1 MEHSIKTAAEIR
13 QNNKKKILSYL
24 IDHDCVSKKDIERKT
39 MLSTATVS
47 NLCNQL
53 MRDGFLSVA
62 SLQKSSGGRNASLL
76 TVLHNRKFYIA
87 LRLVD
92 DISVHVALIT
102 FHKEIVNS
110 FSVPVQEKNC
120 ESIMKACAY
129 GVNQCLQG
137 EEQIQV
143 IGIGVAL
150 PGIVDLESGI
160 LINSTIACLEGENVI
175 GQLQQ
180 LMPQYSIT
188 GANESNLIALAV
200 ARRCREDNYL
210 QDTIYLHLD
219 DGLGI
224 GIICNGNLVTGSHNR
239 GGEIS
244 HMPIGERNRV
254 CECGCRG
261 CIEPELSIGGFL
273 ADYKDETGGEIS
285 WEDFCRKV
293 REQEECAHYIIEE
306 KGRIL
311 GKLGSALDAL
321 FDPNVFFIGGRG
333 VDVYDDMAEY
343 IMEVYRNRQSIDK
356 RKKLMIHPCRE
367 YDELLMKGCADLVF
381 HSFTIQSD

>member
-1 MEHSIKTAAEIR
+1 MEHSINTAAEIR

-39 MLSTATVS
+39 MLSMATVS

-53 MRDGFLSVA
+53 MRDGFVSVA

-76 TVLHNRKFYIA
+76 TVLNNHKFYIA

-92 DISVHVALIT
+92 DISVHAALVT
-102 FHKEIVNS
+102 FNKEIVNS
-110 FSVPVQEKNC
+110 FSVPVRGKDC
-120 ESIMKACAY
+120 ESIMEACAY
-129 GVNQCLQG
+129 GVEQCLQG
-137 EEQIQV
+137 EKTAHI
-143 IGIGVAL
+143 IGVGVAF
-150 PGIVDLESGI
+150 PGIVDLESGV
-160 LINSTIACLEGENVI
+160 LLNSTIACLEGKSVI

-188 GANESNLIALAV
+188 GANESNLVALAV
-200 ARRCREDNYL
+200 ARRCREDNNL

-224 GIICNGNLVTGSHNR
+224 GIVCNGSLVTGSHNR

-244 HMPIGERNRV
+244 HWPIGERNRI
-254 CECGCRG
+254 CGCGCRG
-261 CIEPELSIGGFL
+261 CIETELSTGGFL
-273 ADYKDETGGEIS
+273 ADYREAAGEEIS

-293 REQEECAHYIIEE
+293 KEHEKNVQCIIEE
-306 KGRIL
+306 KGRLL
-311 GKLGSALDAL
+311 GKLVSVLDSL

-333 VDVYDDMAEY
+333 VDVYDEMYKY
-343 IMEVYRNRQSIDK
+343 IMEVCYKRQSIDK
-356 RKKLMIHPCRE
+356 SKKIIINSCSE
-367 YDELLMKGCADLVF
+367 YDELLIKGCADLVF